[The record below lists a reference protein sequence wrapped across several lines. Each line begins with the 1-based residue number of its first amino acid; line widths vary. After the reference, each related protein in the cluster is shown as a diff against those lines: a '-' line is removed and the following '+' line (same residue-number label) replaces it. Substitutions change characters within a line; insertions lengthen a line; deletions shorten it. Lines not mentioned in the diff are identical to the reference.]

1 MFRNFVAFSF
11 FFFSLFLGSICHA
24 GLYDNPNVAIMPFK
38 NKAPV
43 NWDSFG
49 NHAGVAEEA
58 LAELLTERPDV
69 FNIVDREDLSDV
81 VGEQYLGKTGLTA
94 PSDAV
99 EMGGLLSAEYK
110 VYGSVTGLTTKEN
123 HVQVGVGNH
132 SAGNMQHNVYAHVT
146 IKVVEVKT
154 GRVVL
159 FGKGK
164 GESTST
170 HTNVHID
177 GAGTILLG
185 TVFVSEEQAFN
196 AINKATRDAVY
207 GKDGIFT
214 KMGYKENTA
223 GGRS

>member
-11 FFFSLFLGSICHA
+11 FFFSLFLGSICQA

-81 VGEQYLGKTGLTA
+81 VGEQYLGKTGMTA

-132 SAGNMQHNVYAHVT
+132 SAGNMQHNV
-146 IKVVEVKT
+146 
-154 GRVVL
+154 
-159 FGKGK
+159 
-164 GESTST
+164 
-170 HTNVHID
+170 
-177 GAGTILLG
+177 
-185 TVFVSEEQAFN
+185 
-196 AINKATRDAVY
+196 
-207 GKDGIFT
+207 
-214 KMGYKENTA
+214 
-223 GGRS
+223 